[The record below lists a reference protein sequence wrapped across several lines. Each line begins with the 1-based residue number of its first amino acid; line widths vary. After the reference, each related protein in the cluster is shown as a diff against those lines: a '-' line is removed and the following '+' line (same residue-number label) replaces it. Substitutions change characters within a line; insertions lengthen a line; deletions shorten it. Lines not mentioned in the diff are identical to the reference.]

1 MVDNQGF
8 LLVKNVISLCF
19 INDITFIEKL
29 GLLLLLII
37 IIEFWIPAGLPDNTK
52 EIKGPF

>member
-37 IIEFWIPAGLPDNTK
+37 EFWIPAGLPDNTK